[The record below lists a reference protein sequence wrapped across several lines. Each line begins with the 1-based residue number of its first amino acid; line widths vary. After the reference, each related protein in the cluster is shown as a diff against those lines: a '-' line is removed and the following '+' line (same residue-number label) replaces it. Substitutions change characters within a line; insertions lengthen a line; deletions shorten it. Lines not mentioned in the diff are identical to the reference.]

1 MFEVD
6 AKEDN
11 TWFVYNSA
19 ALKGWRAFS
28 GSREVPIKRANPG
41 FMGIKLNKGKH
52 LVWMEYRP
60 VSLFIGLTV
69 TLAGWIMVALY
80 LLRRPRL
87 TRVAEKGTQLQT
99 Q

>member
-1 MFEVD
+1 MFEID

-28 GSREVPIKRANPG
+28 GSKDVPIKRANLG
-41 FMGIKLNKGKH
+41 FMGIKLNKGRH

-69 TLAGWIMVALY
+69 TLGGWIIVTIY
-80 LLRRPRL
+80 LLRHP
-87 TRVAEKGTQLQT
+87 TFTMVPEKATFQT
-99 Q
+99 